1 MKNNRLLQFCLV
13 GIVCMVIG
21 TGSTIAYFKCKEK
34 EQVSTQ
40 AEYEVDSDENMDSA
54 CITSIEDVVEES
66 EDTQKEETKEVQ
78 EKVSKEQSLQKA
90 KANTTKDKNIT
101 RPVDE
106 NTDIKSENQETTGTV
121 ADTTVEMTTAPSS
134 DTTVGMTSGS
144 NSGTAVEMTSGSNS
158 DTAVEMTS
166 DSSSDASDMSN
177 NNEVQNAPE
186 QPVQPSATTSTTT
199 DATTGDSSQPVKA
212 YNPND
217 IPDKLPP
224 TEFSQEWHDMWLDI
238 NDPSQWDAVVQDV
251 MDNITEKYP
260 PVENNQ

>member
-21 TGSTIAYFKCKEK
+21 AGSTNAYFNCKDQ
-34 EQVSTQ
+34 EQVSAQ
-40 AEYEVDSDENMDSA
+40 AEYEVDSDENMDSS

-66 EDTQKEETKEVQ
+66 EDTQKEEAKEVQ

-101 RPVDE
+101 RPVD
-106 NTDIKSENQETTGTV
+106 NKKDIKSVSKEKTDSV
-121 ADTTVEMTTAPSS
+121 DDSTVEMTP
-134 DTTVGMTSGS
+134 GS
-144 NSGTAVEMTSGSNS
+144 NNDSTVEMTPG
-158 DTAVEMTS
+158 T
-166 DSSSDASDMSN
+166 SSDAPAMSN
-177 NNEVQNAPE
+177 NSEIQNTPE
-186 QPVQPSATTSTTT
+186 QPVQPSATTDATTSTTT
-199 DATTGDSSQPVKA
+199 DATTSDSSQPVKA
-212 YNPND
+212 FNPND

-260 PVENNQ
+260 PIENSQ

>member
-34 EQVSTQ
+34 EQVSAQ

-54 CITSIEDVVEES
+54 CITPTEDVVEKS
-66 EDTQKEETKEVQ
+66 EDTQKEEAKEVQ

-101 RPVDE
+101 RPIDE
-106 NTDIKSENQETTGTV
+106 KKDNKSGSKGTMDA
-121 ADTTVEMTTAPSS
+121 ADASTVEMTP
-134 DTTVGMTSGS
+134 
-144 NSGTAVEMTSGSNS
+144 GT
-158 DTAVEMTS
+158 
-166 DSSSDASDMSN
+166 SSDAPATSN

-186 QPVQPSATTSTTT
+186 QPVQPSATTDATTSTTT
-199 DATTGDSSQPVKA
+199 DSTTSDSSQPVKA
-212 YNPND
+212 FNPKD
-217 IPDKLPP
+217 IPDTVPP
-224 TEFSQEWHDMWLDI
+224 IEYSQEWHDMWLDI

-260 PVENNQ
+260 PTENSQ

>member
-1 MKNNRLLQFCLV
+1 
-13 GIVCMVIG
+13 MVIG

-34 EQVSTQ
+34 EQVSAQ

-54 CITSIEDVVEES
+54 CITPTEDVVEKS
-66 EDTQKEETKEVQ
+66 EDTQKEEAKEVQ

-101 RPVDE
+101 RPVD
-106 NTDIKSENQETTGTV
+106 NKKDIKSVSKEKTDSV
-121 ADTTVEMTTAPSS
+121 DDSTVEMTP
-134 DTTVGMTSGS
+134 GS
-144 NSGTAVEMTSGSNS
+144 NNDSTVEMTPG
-158 DTAVEMTS
+158 T
-166 DSSSDASDMSN
+166 SSDAPAMSN
-177 NNEVQNAPE
+177 NSEIQNTPE
-186 QPVQPSATTSTTT
+186 QPVQPSATTDATTSTTT
-199 DATTGDSSQPVKA
+199 DATTSDSSQPVKA
-212 YNPND
+212 FNPND

-260 PVENNQ
+260 PIENSQ